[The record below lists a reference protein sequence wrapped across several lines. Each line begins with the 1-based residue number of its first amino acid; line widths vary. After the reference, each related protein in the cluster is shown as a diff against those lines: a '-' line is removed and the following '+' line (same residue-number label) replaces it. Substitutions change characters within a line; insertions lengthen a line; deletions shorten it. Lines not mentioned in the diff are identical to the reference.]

1 MNSRQC
7 VAFSTQGKESP
18 NKSNEPFTSFHRLYK
33 RDNSHEWA
41 AHYYERFTQQAVER
55 GIVEG
60 TSAHT
65 EAFLFLARHNLEHN
79 NAYDTAAYYAQKCCE
94 YPEVSEIIHHY

>member
-1 MNSRQC
+1 M
-7 VAFSTQGKESP
+7 
-18 NKSNEPFTSFHRLYK
+18 
-33 RDNSHEWA
+33 
-41 AHYYERFTQQAVER
+41 
-55 GIVEG
+55 EG

-94 YPEVSEIIHHY
+94 YPEVSHMDRIEIEARHVVELESSKKARLNSN